1 MTNTRLTKAQL
12 VTEAK
17 ALRQCVAELEAAD
30 AQRQQAQ
37 AALQVSETRYR
48 RLFETAQDGILILD
62 GNTGRITDV
71 NPFLMK
77 LLGYSHAELVGR
89 QLWEIGAFKDITAA
103 QTAFQELQ
111 TTGYIRY
118 EDLPLE
124 ASDGRRL
131 NVEFVSNGYWVD
143 QQRVIQCNIRD
154 ITARKRAEAA
164 LSLTMA
170 DLRGRNEEL
179 DAFAHTV
186 AHDLKNPVA
195 LIVGHAELLVHNDVT
210 QSDDERQQSLQT
222 IKKTGY
228 RISTIINE
236 LLLLARLRQ
245 SEVETAPLD
254 MVRIVADSLGRLA
267 DNIKAARA
275 KIIWPDAPTWPAAL
289 GYSPW
294 LEEVWANYLSNAL
307 KYGGTSLTTPCIE
320 LGATLQPAGMVRFW
334 VRDHGPGLSR
344 EAQSRLFTP
353 FTRLDQV
360 HLKGHGL
367 GLSIVRRIVE
377 KLGGQVG
384 LISQVGDGSTFYF
397 DLPTTGRSIPCAVT
411 GTPD

>member
-1 MTNTRLTKAQL
+1 
-12 VTEAK
+12 
-17 ALRQCVAELEAAD
+17 
-30 AQRQQAQ
+30 
-37 AALQVSETRYR
+37 
-48 RLFETAQDGILILD
+48 
-62 GNTGRITDV
+62 
-71 NPFLMK
+71 
-77 LLGYSHAELVGR
+77 
-89 QLWEIGAFKDITAA
+89 
-103 QTAFQELQ
+103 
-111 TTGYIRY
+111 
-118 EDLPLE
+118 
-124 ASDGRRL
+124 
-131 NVEFVSNGYWVD
+131 
-143 QQRVIQCNIRD
+143 
-154 ITARKRAEAA
+154 

-222 IKKTGY
+222 IEKTGY

-275 KIIWPDAPTWPAAL
+275 EIVWPDAPTWLAAL

-307 KYGGTSLTTPCIE
+307 KYGGTPLTTPCIE